1 MQAPRTGKFPPPR
14 AYPCLTETKAQGG
27 SALDVIVRENLALMA
42 ELFDLPADVAAGL
55 SHMELLGDRQLLLEG
70 HEGLLAYGTELI
82 DVSVGGAVLRVTG
95 EGLTLKSMTERE
107 VRIGGRIDGVEF
119 LR

>member
-1 MQAPRTGKFPPPR
+1 M
-14 AYPCLTETKAQGG
+14 
-27 SALDVIVRENLALMA
+27 DVNGREYLARMA

-55 SHMELLGDRQLLLEG
+55 SH
-70 HEGLLAYGTELI
+70 TELI

>member
-1 MQAPRTGKFPPPR
+1 M
-14 AYPCLTETKAQGG
+14 
-27 SALDVIVRENLALMA
+27 DVNGREYLARMA

-82 DVSVGGAVLRVTG
+82 DV
-95 EGLTLKSMTERE
+95 RE

>member
-1 MQAPRTGKFPPPR
+1 M
-14 AYPCLTETKAQGG
+14 
-27 SALDVIVRENLALMA
+27 DVNGREYLARMA

-70 HEGLLAYGTELI
+70 HEGLLI

>member
-1 MQAPRTGKFPPPR
+1 MDMNGKE
-14 AYPCLTETKAQGG
+14 Y
-27 SALDVIVRENLALMA
+27 LARMA

-82 DVSVGGAVLRVTG
+82 DVSVGGAVLRGADAQKHDRARGAHRRTH
-95 EGLTLKSMTERE
+95 R
-107 VRIGGRIDGVEF
+107 RR
-119 LR
+119 

>member
-1 MQAPRTGKFPPPR
+1 
-14 AYPCLTETKAQGG
+14 
-27 SALDVIVRENLALMA
+27 MA

-55 SHMELLGDRQLLLEG
+55 SHMELLGDPT
-70 HEGLLAYGTELI
+70 APF
-82 DVSVGGAVLRVTG
+82 GGARGPARLRHG
-95 EGLTLKSMTERE
+95 AHRRERGGRGAARDRRGLTLKSMTERE

>member
-1 MQAPRTGKFPPPR
+1 M
-14 AYPCLTETKAQGG
+14 
-27 SALDVIVRENLALMA
+27 DVNGREYLARMA

-95 EGLTLKSMTERE
+95 EGLTLKSMT
-107 VRIGGRIDGVEF
+107 VR
-119 LR
+119 

>member
-1 MQAPRTGKFPPPR
+1 MARLRGAAALLFP
-14 AYPCLTETKAQGG
+14 
-27 SALDVIVRENLALMA
+27 V
-42 ELFDLPADVAAGL
+42 FF
-55 SHMELLGDRQLLLEG
+55 
-70 HEGLLAYGTELI
+70 GTELI

>member
-1 MQAPRTGKFPPPR
+1 M
-14 AYPCLTETKAQGG
+14 
-27 SALDVIVRENLALMA
+27 DVNGREYLARMA
-42 ELFDLPADVAAGL
+42 ELFD
-55 SHMELLGDRQLLLEG
+55 LLGDRQLLLEG

>member
-1 MQAPRTGKFPPPR
+1 M
-14 AYPCLTETKAQGG
+14 
-27 SALDVIVRENLALMA
+27 DVNGREYLARMA
-42 ELFDLPADVAAGL
+42 ELFDLPADVAARL

-82 DVSVGGAVLRVTG
+82 DVLRVTG

>member
-1 MQAPRTGKFPPPR
+1 MDMNGKE
-14 AYPCLTETKAQGG
+14 Y
-27 SALDVIVRENLALMA
+27 LARMA
-42 ELFDLPADVAAGL
+42 ELFDLPADVAGL

>member
-1 MQAPRTGKFPPPR
+1 M
-14 AYPCLTETKAQGG
+14 
-27 SALDVIVRENLALMA
+27 DVNGREYLARMA

-70 HEGLLAYGTELI
+70 HKGLLPYGTELF
-82 DVSVGGAVLRVTG
+82 DVSGGGAVLRVTG
-95 EGLTLKSMTERE
+95 AGPTVRSMTERE
-107 VRIGGRIDGVEF
+107 VRIGGRIDGVEV

>member
-1 MQAPRTGKFPPPR
+1 
-14 AYPCLTETKAQGG
+14 
-27 SALDVIVRENLALMA
+27 
-42 ELFDLPADVAAGL
+42 
-55 SHMELLGDRQLLLEG
+55 MELPGDRQLLLEG

>member
-1 MQAPRTGKFPPPR
+1 MIAIV
-14 AYPCLTETKAQGG
+14 
-27 SALDVIVRENLALMA
+27 VIVSCLIASGVCKVLKMNMKTVRRGAA
-42 ELFDLPADVAAGL
+42 AD
-55 SHMELLGDRQLLLEG
+55 E
-70 HEGLLAYGTELI
+70 Y
-82 DVSVGGAVLRVTG
+82 VTG

>member
-1 MQAPRTGKFPPPR
+1 M
-14 AYPCLTETKAQGG
+14 
-27 SALDVIVRENLALMA
+27 DVNGREYLARMA
-42 ELFDLPADVAAGL
+42 ELFDLPADVEQSMNRINSAQREKEAAQSL
-55 SHMELLGDRQLLLEG
+55 ADRQLLLEG

>member
-1 MQAPRTGKFPPPR
+1 M
-14 AYPCLTETKAQGG
+14 
-27 SALDVIVRENLALMA
+27 DVNGREYLARMA
-42 ELFDLPADVAAGL
+42 ELFDLPA
-55 SHMELLGDRQLLLEG
+55 
-70 HEGLLAYGTELI
+70 